1 MTDPA
6 SDQSNDGAIAATTAV
21 APTPARQAPPKK
33 ASKSRRAAPKRV
45 ATTGVA
51 AGEAAAA
58 DDWKPAELGKDGHT
72 LVGKHPFSGPARAR
86 SLARAGA
93 KSDPQGLVSDEAIA
107 TAAKAAKARKA

>member
-6 SDQSNDGAIAATTAV
+6 SDQSNDGATTVTATAAPAP
-21 APTPARQAPPKK
+21 ARKPTPKK
-33 ASKSRRAAPKRV
+33 PSKSKSKSAARV

-58 DDWKPAELGKDGHT
+58 DWSPAELGKDGHT

-86 SLARAGA
+86 SLAKAGA